1 MAEQRRGRGGRA
13 DGDGRVQQPD
23 GDRKG
28 PLTHA
33 GCLSIITEYTC
44 CRCGKDGGSDTLL
57 YREGQEYRPE

>member
-1 MAEQRRGRGGRA
+1 M
-13 DGDGRVQQPD
+13 QQPD